1 MPANLSVDAGNAAC
15 PLSGMN
21 AQTAAITAPSTQ
33 DAVQFLSADHRQIE
47 ALLADCAR
55 ASVEGGAPADRAG
68 LLGRLAV
75 RLRAHET
82 IDHELF
88 YPALKGFI
96 DADVLE
102 RAAADHQRID
112 KRLEAIASSDAD
124 PSAAVAELAQWMR
137 QHVQFEERELFAA
150 AASALDLSAL
160 GTALALRRAKLL
172 GGDEGAD

>member
-1 MPANLSVDAGNAAC
+1 
-15 PLSGMN
+15 MN
-21 AQTAAITAPSTQ
+21 VQTAAITAPSTQ

-55 ASVEGGAPADRAG
+55 ASVDGSAPADRTG

-82 IDHELF
+82 IEHELF

-112 KRLEAIASSDAD
+112 KRLEAIASSEAD
-124 PSAAVAELAQWMR
+124 PSAAVAEVAQWMR
-137 QHVQFEERELFAA
+137 QHVQFEERELFAV

>member
-1 MPANLSVDAGNAAC
+1 
-15 PLSGMN
+15 MN

-33 DAVQFLSADHRQIE
+33 DAIQFLSADHRQIE
-47 ALLADCAR
+47 ALLADCAQ
-55 ASVEGGAPADRAG
+55 AAEGEGGTADRAG

-82 IDHELF
+82 IEHELF
-88 YPALKGFI
+88 YPALEGFI

-102 RAAADHQRID
+102 RAAADHARID
-112 KRLEAIASSDAD
+112 ARLEAIASSEADA
-124 PSAAVAELAQWMR
+124 AAALAELSQWVR
-137 QHVQFEERELFAA
+137 QHVQFEERELFAL

-160 GTALALRRAKLL
+160 GTKLALRRAKLL

>member
-1 MPANLSVDAGNAAC
+1 
-15 PLSGMN
+15 MN
-21 AQTAAITAPSTQ
+21 AQTAAISAPSTQ
-33 DAVQFLSADHRQIE
+33 DAVQFLSADHRQLE

-55 ASVEGGAPADRAG
+55 AAEGGGGSADRAG

-82 IDHELF
+82 IEQELF
-88 YPALKGFI
+88 YPALKGWI
-96 DADVLE
+96 DADVLA

-112 KRLEAIASSDAD
+112 ARLERIASFDAE
-124 PSAAVAELAQWMR
+124 PAAVAAELAELAQWLR
-137 QHVQFEERELFAA
+137 QHVQFEERELFAM

-160 GTALALRRAKLL
+160 GTELALRRAKLL